1 MAFFESYLPVE
12 IGSRLDW
19 ETLQLQPGT
28 YTDEALR
35 GCESD
40 LLYAVQI
47 DQHPILLYCLFEH
60 QSTPDALQG
69 TLIGKAVLLA
79 LKASRQGLHHE
90 LPRILRLLAEV
101 MPPPCAD
108 CTASPCRPKPSTPSQ
123 TGCRTDPL
131 VCPYAPFGSVP
142 GMAPR

>member
-1 MAFFESYLPVE
+1 MSEETVHNPHDQLFKEAFSRHETAMAFFESYLPAE

-47 DQHPILLYCLFEH
+47 DQSPILLYCLFEH
-60 QSTPDALQG
+60 QSTPDAWM
-69 TLIGKAVLLA
+69 
-79 LKASRQGLHHE
+79 
-90 LPRILRLLAEV
+90 PLRLLRYILAIWEQHRKQNPAADKQ
-101 MPPPCAD
+101 PPVL
-108 CTASPCRPKPSTPSQ
+108 
-123 TGCRTDPL
+123 PL
-131 VCPYAPFGSVP
+131 VLYQ
-142 GMAPR
+142 GM